1 MILADKIITERK
13 KNGWSQ
19 EELADMLGVS
29 RQSVSKWEG
38 AQAVPDL
45 QKILKLAEIFG
56 VSTDYLLKDEIEAE
70 ETSGE
75 MREVS
80 DHIPPLR
87 KVTLSEVNEFIAAKK
102 WETPRTAIATF
113 LCITCPVLL
122 IFMAGLSEI
131 GLIKE
136 NLAVGIG
143 LVALFVMIAVAVFMF
158 IMTSNRMKKYDYFR
172 NEDFETEYGVTGII
186 KEKKEAIE
194 NRNTITIAVGV
205 VMCICA
211 CLPLIITALAE
222 ASDFIIV
229 CMVCVLLVLIAVAV
243 AIFINADGVFGAYK
257 MILQEGEFTHSQ
269 KKVSKRVDPIM
280 SLYWCLVTAGYLAY
294 SFITNDWSRSWI
306 VWPVA
311 GVLCG
316 AVSAIIKVVNKNNE

>member
-1 MILADKIITERK
+1 MILADKIINERK

-19 EELADMLGVS
+19 EELAEMLGVS

-56 VSTDYLLKDEIEAE
+56 VSTDYLLKDEIEADE
-70 ETSGE
+70 FSNAI
-75 MREVS
+75 REVS
-80 DHIPPLR
+80 DNVPPLKR
-87 KVTLSEVNEFIAAKK
+87 VTLDEVNKFLEAKR
-102 WETPRTAIATF
+102 WETSRLAIATF
-113 LCITCPVLL
+113 LCITCPVIL
-122 IFMAGLSEI
+122 IFLAGASERF
-131 GLIKE
+131 GIKE

-143 LVALFVMIAVAVFMF
+143 LVALFLMIAVAVFMF
-158 IMTSNRMKKYDYFR
+158 IGISNYMNKYDFFEK
-172 NEDFETEYGVTGII
+172 EDFETEYGVTGII

-194 NRNTITIAVGV
+194 QKTSTAVAVGV

-211 CLPLIITALAE
+211 CLPLIICALAE
-222 ASDFIIV
+222 MNSFVII
-229 CMVCVLLVLIAVAV
+229 CMVCLLLLIIACAVV
-243 AIFINADGVFGAYK
+243 VFIRAGGEMGAYK
-257 MILQEGEFTHSQ
+257 MILQEGEFTRKEKHVN
-269 KKVSKRVDPIM
+269 KKVEPIM
-280 SLYWCLVTAGYLAY
+280 GLYWCLVTAGYLAY

>member
-1 MILADKIITERK
+1 MILADKIINERK

-80 DHIPPLR
+80 DNIPPLR

-257 MILQEGEFTHSQ
+257 MILQEGEFSHSE
-269 KKVSKRVDPIM
+269 KKTSRKVEPIM
-280 SLYWCLVTAGYLAY
+280 GLYWCVVTAGYLAY

-316 AVSAIIKVVNKNNE
+316 AVSAILKAINKSKE

>member
-1 MILADKIITERK
+1 MILADKIINERK

-75 MREVS
+75 MREAS
-80 DHIPPLR
+80 DNIPPLR

-102 WETPRTAIATF
+102 WETPRIAIATF

-243 AIFINADGVFGAYK
+243 AIFINADGAFGAYK